1 MDNDYIA
8 MKAIEEECKME
19 KKQLDWANLGFGYIT
34 TDARYVSTYK
44 DGAWDD
50 GTITD
55 NPNVV
60 LNECAGVFQ
69 YAQTVF

>member
-1 MDNDYIA
+1 
-8 MKAIEEECKME
+8 ME

-60 LNECAGVFQ
+60 LNECAGVLQ
-69 YAQTVF
+69 